1 MTPLH
6 DRLIGVQAPTL
17 VITGEFDPVRFRS
30 ESVAR
35 GIPGATHAVIDRV
48 GHAPHLEAPASFRS
62 VVLPFLHA
70 PTDAEETN

>member
-6 DRLIGVQAPTL
+6 DRLIRVQAPTL
-17 VITGEFDPVRFRS
+17 VITGEFDPVRSRS

-35 GIPGATHAVIDRV
+35 GIPGATHAVIDGV
-48 GHAPHLEAPASFRS
+48 GHTPHLEAPASFLY

-70 PTDAEETN
+70 PTPAEETN